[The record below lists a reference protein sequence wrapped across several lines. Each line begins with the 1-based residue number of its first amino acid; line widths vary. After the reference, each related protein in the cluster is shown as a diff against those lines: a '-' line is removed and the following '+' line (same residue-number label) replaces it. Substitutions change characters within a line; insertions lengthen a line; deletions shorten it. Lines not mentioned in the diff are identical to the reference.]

1 MGLTSRDM
9 GLADWF
15 RSNRFSST
23 NSLSGDVDPDADL
36 AIQRSGT
43 KPGAGRGE
51 RAAAYMSEPESIA
64 KSYFVVAGIT
74 GERKYYDDYRHFVM
88 ASWTTETKIMTKRD
102 DLRTIRAMLEIA
114 EARGWHSVEIKGSA
128 EFRREAWIEASARG
142 LEGWGFTPSDA
153 DRQEADRRSE
163 QRQQANWMRATERT
177 QASVERAEAHEDR
190 AAARENDRRGV
201 SKEQARG
208 HEAAA
213 ATLEKQSHERQP
225 MEPERAG
232 PKENR
237 QTIRDVQRSLSG
249 DGKLFL
255 AALSDRIDREGNRL
269 GAEAKRELKAFAAR
283 EMMKRE
289 ATLGPTVLSQE
300 QRRAATEPSQVA
312 AQSRSQERRAE
323 PEMRLSL

>member
-1 MGLTSRDM
+1 
-9 GLADWF
+9 
-15 RSNRFSST
+15 
-23 NSLSGDVDPDADL
+23 
-36 AIQRSGT
+36 
-43 KPGAGRGE
+43 
-51 RAAAYMSEPESIA
+51 MSEPESIA

-74 GERKYYDDYRHFVM
+74 GERKYYDDYRQQDL
-88 ASWTTETKIMTKRD
+88 AIWSTETKIMTKRD

-142 LEGWGFTPSDA
+142 LEGRGFTPSDA

-213 ATLEKQSHERQP
+213 ATLEKKSHERQP

-237 QTIRDVQRSLSG
+237 QTIRDAQRSLSE

-255 AALSDRIDREGNRL
+255 AALCDRIDREGNRL
-269 GAEAKRELKAFAAR
+269 GAEGKQELKAFAAR

-289 ATLGPTVLSQE
+289 VTLGPTVLSQE
-300 QRRAATEPSQVA
+300 QRQAATGPSQA
-312 AQSRSQERRAE
+312 APQSRSQERRAE
-323 PEMRLSL
+323 PEMRLRL